1 MSLIA
6 VICLFGLLID
16 FSTIILVL
24 RLNKQFNDY
33 MEEQDAAREV
43 EEKLQQREND
53 YRSALMLRLDEVQN
67 ARFSSLHKT
76 LRK

>member
-53 YRSALMLRLDEVQN
+53 YRSALMSRLDEVQN